1 MTRNLV
7 ADDLL
12 VTDESGPISMAGVM
26 GGESTE
32 ISSQTTD
39 VVIEAAWWDP
49 AVISRAARRHK
60 LPSEASR
67 RYERGV
73 DPSISAIAAEAA
85 AELLTRYAGGTIVG
99 RSDEVA
105 SIPATPVIALPVGES
120 ERLAGRPYD
129 VVSIVQR
136 LEQVGCTVADPAAD
150 PLLVTPPSWRPD
162 LTRPADLV
170 EEVARLEDYATIPTI
185 LPGAPAGTGLTPRQ
199 RRLRRVADDL
209 TSAGLTEVLS
219 FPFVG
224 TADFDALGLAA
235 DDPRRRHCRLGQ
247 PAGRRPPRAPHHAP
261 AGIAGYVD
269 SQHLS
274 RGA

>member
-1 MTRNLV
+1 
-7 ADDLL
+7 
-12 VTDESGPISMAGVM
+12 MAGVM

-32 ISSQTTD
+32 ISDATTD

-73 DPSISAIAAEAA
+73 DPAISAVAAEAA
-85 AELLTRYAGGTIVG
+85 AALLTRYAGGTVVG
-99 RSDEVA
+99 RSDVVGTQ
-105 SIPATPVIALPVGES
+105 PAFGQNRTAVGES

-129 VVSIVQR
+129 SAVIVHR
-136 LEQVGCTVADPAAD
+136 LEQVGCTVADAAAD
-150 PLLVTPPSWRPD
+150 PLRVCPPTWRPD

-185 LPGAPAGTGLTPRQ
+185 LPAAPSGTGLTARQ
-199 RRLRRVADDL
+199 RRVRRVADDL
-209 TSAGLTEVLS
+209 VSAGLTEVLS

-224 TADFDALGLAA
+224 PSDFDALGLAV
-235 DDPRRRHCRLGQ
+235 DDVRRFTARSWSTRWT
-247 PAGRRPPRAPHHAP
+247 PNARRCALPCCPGCWTP
-261 AGIAGYVD
+261 
-269 SQHLS
+269 
-274 RGA
+274 